1 MTADLEMAQMF
12 AELAQALDLQDSV
25 TDALEE
31 TVRLAVEA
39 LDGCEMAGISWFV
52 QGKRIET
59 LAFTDDLI
67 AECDALQYELGEGPC
82 IDSSLEANTVLIS
95 DMSVE
100 ARWPKFAGAA
110 SERGI
115 ASMLSCALA
124 SPRRTLGGLNLYARE
139 PKAFDEQSSDIVEI
153 YAAHASIVLASRQLE
168 TDLRSAVDT
177 RGMIGQAIGILVE
190 RHKIQPKQAFDL
202 LVKASQKRHMKLRDL
217 ASYVIETGVD
227 PSTS

>member
-1 MTADLEMAQMF
+1 MADLEMAQMF
-12 AELAQALDLQDSV
+12 AELAQSLDLQDSV
-25 TDALEE
+25 SDALEQ

-39 LDGCEMAGISWFV
+39 LDGCEMAGVSWLV

-59 LAFTDDLI
+59 LAFTDDI
-67 AECDALQYELGEGPC
+67 VAECDALQYELDEGPC
-82 IDSSLEANTVLIS
+82 IDGSLEGHTFLIA
-95 DMSVE
+95 DMGAE
-100 ARWPKFAGAA
+100 ARWPKFAEAA

-115 ASMLSCALA
+115 GSMLSCALA

-139 PKAFDEQSSDIVEI
+139 PKAFDEQSSDFAEI

-177 RGMIGQAIGILVE
+177 RGMIGQAIGILIE
-190 RHKIQPKQAFDL
+190 RHRIQPKQAFDL

-227 PSTS
+227 PSAA